1 MTRAA
6 AVVKR
11 IGNAKVAAVFR
22 AYPSGVA
29 VKLRALRRLIFA
41 VASKSKDVGE
51 LEETL
56 KWGQP
61 SYVTARSGSGS
72 TIRIGQVK
80 ARDGRYAMYF
90 HCQTTLVDT
99 FRRLY
104 PHTFR
109 YEGNRAILFDEHDEV
124 PVHELSHCIALAL
137 TYRLAKARRA

>member
-1 MTRAA
+1 M
-6 AVVKR
+6 KR

-22 AYPSGVA
+22 AYPSGGA

-61 SYVTARSGSGS
+61 SC
-72 TIRIGQVK
+72 IGQVK

-124 PVHELSHCIALAL
+124 PVDELSHCIALAL
-137 TYRLAKARRA
+137 TYRLTKARRA

>member
-1 MTRAA
+1 MTGAA

-11 IGNAKVAAVFR
+11 ISNAKVAAVFR

-41 VASKSKDVGE
+41 V
-51 LEETL
+51 
-56 KWGQP
+56 
-61 SYVTARSGSGS
+61 VTARSGSGS

-124 PVHELSHCIALAL
+124 PFDELSHCIALAL
-137 TYRLAKARRA
+137 TYRLAKARRS